1 MANDR
6 PRQPLHPVVRAT
18 GWVSFFTDLGSE
30 LIYPLLPDF
39 VTGTLRAS
47 RRTFGLIEG
56 LAEGVPSLVKL
67 ASGALA
73 DRARSRKGL
82 ILVGYLL
89 SSLVKPFLG
98 LAQTASAVLVLRVLD
113 KVGKG
118 VRGAP
123 RDALVAD
130 LAAGRRGRAFG
141 YQRAMDHAG
150 AVAGGLA
157 AFALLRF
164 AGLDPRQAILL
175 AAVPGLLSLLVI
187 VLFVH
192 DEPERARRA
201 PATDG
206 RAAAAGSA
214 PPAGAATLAGSSAA
228 VPGPATGAAPSSHAP
243 ARVQSPALSRPFRL
257 YLVAAVLFALANSS
271 DAFLILRAREMGLPL
286 LMAPLAWALL
296 HAVKSATSLWGGDL
310 SDRVGRRP
318 VLLGGWLLYA
328 AVYAAFA
335 GLSGTAA
342 AWALFAVYGV
352 FFGATEGVAKAY
364 VADLVPAGARGRA
377 FGLLGTL
384 EGLLL
389 IPTGLAVGWLWDA
402 TGSGRWP
409 LAIEAALALAAAAW
423 LGLACRPR
431 GGGGKRAA

>member
-1 MANDR
+1 MANDHDR
-6 PRQPLHPVVRAT
+6 RPLHPVVRAT

-82 ILVGYLL
+82 ILAGYLL

-98 LAQTASAVLVLRVLD
+98 LARAASAVLVLRVLD

-130 LAAGRRGRAFG
+130 LAGERRGRAFG

-164 AGLDPRQAILL
+164 AGLDPREAILL
-175 AAVPGLLSLLVI
+175 AAVPGLLSVLVI

-192 DEPERARRA
+192 DEPRRGG
-201 PATDG
+201 ATV
-206 RAAAAGSA
+206 AAGLDDGSRGGATSAGVPLAAPVADA
-214 PPAGAATLAGSSAA
+214 PPKR
-228 VPGPATGAAPSSHAP
+228 PPSP
-243 ARVQSPALSRPFRL
+243 PLSPPFRL

-286 LMAPLAWALL
+286 LLAPLAWALL
-296 HAVKSATSLWGGDL
+296 HVVKSVTSLWGGDL

-335 GLSGTAA
+335 GLTGTAA

-431 GGGGKRAA
+431 AAGDGRTA

>member
-6 PRQPLHPVVRAT
+6 PRLPLHPVVRAT

-82 ILVGYLL
+82 ILAGYLL

-130 LAAGRRGRAFG
+130 LAGARRGHAFG

-175 AAVPGLLSLLVI
+175 TAVPGLLSLLVI

-192 DEPERARRA
+192 DEPGRGGAEADA
-201 PATDG
+201 LHATPVHD
-206 RAAAAGSA
+206 A
-214 PPAGAATLAGSSAA
+214 PPKR
-228 VPGPATGAAPSSHAP
+228 PPAPP
-243 ARVQSPALSRPFRL
+243 LSRPFRL

-431 GGGGKRAA
+431 GGGGERAV